1 MRDGAF
7 EKCRKLLIL
16 VAGMSSK
23 NLAICWAPNLLR
35 SKLNGENLQHNLV
48 QNTQIVQ
55 YLIDNAKW
63 LFATEDEI
71 SKRLQPTSQPTSS
84 SSKNQLPPQ
93 YLERVKFIEPE
104 GQKQRPLSKR
114 YLVVCVI
121 YVGFLHLHVLEITV
135 FLTSLR
141 LVKL

>member
-1 MRDGAF
+1 
-7 EKCRKLLIL
+7 
-16 VAGMSSK
+16 MSSK

-63 LFATEDEI
+63 LFTVEDEAT
-71 SKRLQPTSQPTSS
+71 SKVLPSSQ
-84 SSKNQLPPQ
+84 SKNQLPPQ

-104 GQKQRPLSKR
+104 GGQKQRPLSKR
-114 YLVVCVI
+114 
-121 YVGFLHLHVLEITV
+121 
-135 FLTSLR
+135 
-141 LVKL
+141 

>member
-1 MRDGAF
+1 
-7 EKCRKLLIL
+7 
-16 VAGMSSK
+16 MSSK

-63 LFATEDEI
+63 LFTVENEATNAG
-71 SKRLQPTSQPTSS
+71 SKVLPSQ
-84 SSKNQLPPQ
+84 SKNQLPPQ

-104 GQKQRPLSKR
+104 GGQKQRPLSKR
-114 YLVVCVI
+114 
-121 YVGFLHLHVLEITV
+121 
-135 FLTSLR
+135 
-141 LVKL
+141 

>member
-1 MRDGAF
+1 M
-7 EKCRKLLIL
+7 
-16 VAGMSSK
+16 
-23 NLAICWAPNLLR
+23 
-35 SKLNGENLQHNLV
+35 
-48 QNTQIVQ
+48 Q

-63 LFATEDEI
+63 LFSEDEA
-71 SKRLQPTSQPTSS
+71 RLQQKQ
-84 SSKNQLPPQ
+84 SKNQLPPQ

>member
-1 MRDGAF
+1 
-7 EKCRKLLIL
+7 
-16 VAGMSSK
+16 MSSK

-63 LFATEDEI
+63 LFTEENEA
-71 SKRLQPTSQPTSS
+71 TSS
-84 SSKNQLPPQ
+84 SKVLPSSQSKNQLPPQ

>member
-1 MRDGAF
+1 ML
-7 EKCRKLLIL
+7 KKPWCMCIL
-16 VAGMSSK
+16 FTGMSSK

-63 LFATEDEI
+63 LFATEDDI
-71 SKRLQPTSQPTSS
+71 SKRLQPATSQTTSS

-114 YLVVCVI
+114 YLVVCC
-121 YVGFLHLHVLEITV
+121 LHD
-135 FLTSLR
+135 
-141 LVKL
+141 LVCQFPSFACA

>member
-1 MRDGAF
+1 
-7 EKCRKLLIL
+7 
-16 VAGMSSK
+16 MSSK

-114 YLVVCVI
+114 YLVACMI
-121 YVGFLHLHVLEITV
+121 YVGFLHLHVLESISDGSNYV
-135 FLTSLR
+135 RSSIFDRS
-141 LVKL
+141 KPKIG

>member
-1 MRDGAF
+1 M
-7 EKCRKLLIL
+7 
-16 VAGMSSK
+16 
-23 NLAICWAPNLLR
+23 
-35 SKLNGENLQHNLV
+35 
-48 QNTQIVQ
+48 Q

-63 LFATEDEI
+63 LFTVEDEAT
-71 SKRLQPTSQPTSS
+71 SKVLPSSQ
-84 SSKNQLPPQ
+84 SKNQLPPQ